1 MNKYI
6 YLFIYLFIYLLII
19 NKHSFFT
26 FFTGQW
32 PCTCSRTSAKEA
44 RFNSVPLHWTRSSNY
59 FLQLRHSTPPVR
71 TATRHGE
78 ETEQD
83 SADGRKFVRPVLS
96 VMSVALMHVQNLT
109 NWQLTADP
117 GPWRVFLFPAVCQFP
132 HHRELHSTVPGPWAA
147 LTQAW
152 CKIFIRLHV
161 CKQLSAEETH
171 LCQPDNCSGETPAA
185 AGFKVV
191 CV

>member
-19 NKHSFFT
+19 NKHSSDALT

-109 NWQLTADP
+109 NWQLTQQILDHDVSSFSQLFVSSHIT
-117 GPWRVFLFPAVCQFP
+117 GSCTQLFLG
-132 HHRELHSTVPGPWAA
+132 RGL
-147 LTQAW
+147 L
-152 CKIFIRLHV
+152 
-161 CKQLSAEETH
+161 
-171 LCQPDNCSGETPAA
+171 
-185 AGFKVV
+185 
-191 CV
+191 